1 MLEWKYQLPASIRLR
16 NLSSQIPSS
25 NVSKV
30 LHNYFSGYTLLLCR
44 FCLLQIHHSICCHFH
59 QPFSLPWKQQ
69 FFFVTQCKQIDICK
83 FPYSVMQTLPVVFST
98 EVRYFMGGSGTLIA
112 DVHLSCSTTLE
123 AQLRSSADFA
133 W

>member
-1 MLEWKYQLPASIRLR
+1 MQVLSPSNTPFYKLSIHQSFLTALEAARYLI
-16 NLSSQIPSS
+16 
-25 NVSKV
+25 
-30 LHNYFSGYTLLLCR
+30 
-44 FCLLQIHHSICCHFH
+44 
-59 QPFSLPWKQQ
+59 

-83 FPYSVMQTLPVVFST
+83 FPYCVMQTLPVVFST

-133 W
+133 WLVKLKAFILYGIR